1 MIMIDSW
8 GTVHRSLFVRK
19 SEIITNVKNGTVHG
33 LKLYLNGAKV
43 MNFEG
48 LYKLFNLVKP

>member
-1 MIMIDSW
+1 MIDSW
-8 GTVHRSLFVRK
+8 GTVNRSLFVRK

-33 LKLYLNGAKV
+33 LKLYLNGAKI
-43 MNFEG
+43 MDLEG